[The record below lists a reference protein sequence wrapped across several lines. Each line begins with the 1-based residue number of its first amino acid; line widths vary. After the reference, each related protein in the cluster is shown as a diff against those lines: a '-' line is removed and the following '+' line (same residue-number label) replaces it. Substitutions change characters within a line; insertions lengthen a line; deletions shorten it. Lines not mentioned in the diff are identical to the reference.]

1 MLYLCCLPLVST
13 SFLLDAV
20 IPHLM
25 RDLYR
30 DAARHVSTK
39 FPCQARD
46 DGPSTAV
53 SGQW

>member
-13 SFLLDAV
+13 FFLLDAV

-30 DAARHVSTK
+30 FLFSVTIYPINRSMRRGT
-39 FPCQARD
+39 PRLY
-46 DGPSTAV
+46 
-53 SGQW
+53 